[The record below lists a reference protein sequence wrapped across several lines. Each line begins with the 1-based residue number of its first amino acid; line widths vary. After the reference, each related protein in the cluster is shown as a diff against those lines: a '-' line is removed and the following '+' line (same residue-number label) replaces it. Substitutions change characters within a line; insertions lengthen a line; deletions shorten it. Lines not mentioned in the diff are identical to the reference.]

1 MAKKRLI
8 DANALTD
15 KCRQI
20 CADDWNKRAA
30 PCCWSDA
37 YEGFIEDIEEA
48 PTVDAVEVV
57 HGRWIISG
65 EEYRNQDVTCSACG
79 DKRETYGWPR
89 KQLEKDC
96 QRKHY
101 CPNCGAKM
109 DEEG

>member
-1 MAKKRLI
+1 MADKKRLI

-20 CADDWNKRAA
+20 CADEWNKRAA

-57 HGRWIISG
+57 RCDDCKHYEFPEDGDFLGRCTCGILAVSNSG
-65 EEYRNQDVTCSACG
+65 EIYPGRGFYCL
-79 DKRETYGWPR
+79 YGERRPR
-89 KQLEKDC
+89 
-96 QRKHY
+96 
-101 CPNCGAKM
+101 
-109 DEEG
+109 

>member
-20 CADDWNKRAA
+20 CADEWNKRAA

-57 HGRWIISG
+57 HGRWMHHGNGIA
-65 EEYRNQDVTCSACG
+65 YCSNCEVDAVE
-79 DKRETYGWPR
+79 DATNF
-89 KQLEKDC
+89 
-96 QRKHY
+96 

-109 DEEG
+109 DGE